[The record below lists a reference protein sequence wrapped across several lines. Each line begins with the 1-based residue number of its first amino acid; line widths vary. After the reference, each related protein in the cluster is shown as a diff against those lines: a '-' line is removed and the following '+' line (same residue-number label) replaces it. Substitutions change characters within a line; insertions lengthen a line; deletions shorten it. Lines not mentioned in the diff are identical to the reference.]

1 MEKSKNIVVVGSGLS
16 ALAGACYLAQAGNTV
31 SVYEKN
37 NQIGGRLRV
46 LKKDGF
52 QFDMGPSWYWM
63 PDVFEKFYRDFNH
76 TTSDFYQLDRL
87 DPGYKVFFKDGDS
100 ISISAHM
107 DRIYEVFE
115 KEEPGSSQYL
125 KRFIKRAEKNYD
137 IAINDLVYKPG
148 ESIFELVRLKT
159 VVNVNQFFSTIAK
172 DVRKYIK
179 SEKLR
184 EILEFPVLFLGA
196 KASNTPSFYSF
207 MNFADF
213 GLGTWH
219 PKGGMYQIVNAF
231 VAIAKELGVEFH
243 TQSNVSEILVENNQV
258 KGCVINDKLIEAD
271 LVLSGADYHHT
282 EQLLDKNLRQY
293 SESYWDKKTFA
304 PSSLLFYVG
313 FDCKIEGVEHHN
325 LFFDTDF
332 ETHASSIY
340 DHAEW
345 PKDPLFYANFPSKTD
360 EEFAPEGKDGG
371 FFLIPIAPGLKDLG
385 DNYDYYFDMII
396 NRLEFQTKQKIR
408 DKVLFRE
415 VFSLKDFV
423 KDYNSY
429 KGNAYGMANTLMQT
443 AVLRPNLA
451 SSKVKNLY
459 FTGQLTVPGPGLP
472 PAIISGKVV
481 SDLILSKN

>member
-1 MEKSKNIVVVGSGLS
+1 MEDKNIVVIGSGLS
-16 ALAGACYLAQAGNTV
+16 SLAGACYLAKAGYKVT
-31 SVYEKN
+31 VYEKN
-37 NQIGGRLRV
+37 DQIGGRLRV

-63 PDVFEKFYRDFNH
+63 PDVFEKFYQDFGY
-76 TTSDFYQLDRL
+76 TTSDFYELLRL
-87 DPGYKVFFKDGDS
+87 DPGYRVFFEDGES
-100 ISISAHM
+100 IAISAHM
-107 DRIYEVFE
+107 DRIYDVFE
-115 KEEPGSSQYL
+115 KEEPGSSAFL
-125 KRFIKRAEKNYD
+125 KKFIQRAEKNYD
-137 IAINDLVYKPG
+137 IAIKDLVYKPG
-148 ESIFELVRLKT
+148 ESVFELVKMKT

-172 DVRKYIK
+172 DVRKHVK
-179 SEKLR
+179 SKKLR

-219 PKGGMYQIVNAF
+219 PKGGMYEIVKAF
-231 VAIAKELGVEFH
+231 VQIAESHGVVFH
-243 TQSNVSEILVENNQV
+243 TNSAISEISVENNTV
-258 KGCVINDKLIEAD
+258 NGCVINGKKVAAD

-282 EQLLDKNLRQY
+282 EQLLSKNLRQY
-293 SESYWDKKTFA
+293 SENYWDKKTFA

-313 FDCKIEGVEHHN
+313 FDTIVTGVEHHN

-340 DHAEW
+340 DEAKW
-345 PKDPLFYANFPSKTD
+345 PKNPLFYGNFPSKSD
-360 EEFAPEGKDGG
+360 ADFSPEGKDGG
-371 FFLIPIAPGLKDLG
+371 FFLIPIAPGNEDKG
-385 DNYDYYFDMII
+385 DNYDYYFDLII
-396 NRLEFQTKQKIR
+396 KRLEKLTGQELKS
-408 DKVLFRE
+408 KVLFRE
-415 VFSLKDFV
+415 VFSLKDFK

-451 SSKVKNLY
+451 SKKVTNLY

-481 SDLILSKN
+481 SDLILSKT